1 MSEVLLK
8 IRDLQIDYKT
18 DLETVHAVNGVSLTL
33 NKGETLGLVGETGA
47 GKTTTALS
55 IMGLLPERTA
65 RTNRG
70 SIWFDEQDILAVRD
84 KDGAA
89 VSEADY
95 IASHVPE
102 ISEGETLE
110 APAVEAPAPAYLS
123 NRQLQAIRG
132 EKISMI
138 FQDPMTALNP
148 VLTVGDQILEALLM
162 HNEGHTRAELE
173 TRVDE
178 VLEMVG
184 IMASRKKDY
193 PHQFS
198 GGMKQRVVIAMALA
212 CDPMLLIAD
221 EPTTALDVTIQAQI
235 LDLLRN
241 LKDRINSSIMLIT
254 HDLGVIAEM
263 ADYVVVMY
271 AGRVVEKGTVE
282 EIFAHPS
289 HPYTIGLMA
298 SKPVVGKKVDR
309 LYSIPGK
316 VPNPVDMPD
325 YCYFKDRCEM
335 KLPCCSGEYPC
346 EISLS
351 PTHKV
356 SCYRYYEENRKAG
369 E

>member
-65 RTNRG
+65 HTNRG
-70 SIWFDEQDILAVRD
+70 SIWFDEQDILAIRD

-89 VSEADY
+89 VSEEDY
-95 IASHVPE
+95 IASRVPE
-102 ISEGETLE
+102 SPEGEMVE
-110 APAVEAPAPAYLS
+110 APAVEVPAPTYLS

-184 IMASRKKDY
+184 IMAGRKKDY

-212 CDPMLLIAD
+212 CNPMLLIAD
-221 EPTTALDVTIQAQI
+221 EPTTALDVTIQAQV
-235 LDLLRN
+235 LAMMME
-241 LKDRINSSIMLIT
+241 LKKKLNTAMIMIT
-254 HDLGVIAEM
+254 HDLGIVAQTCDLV
-263 ADYVVVMY
+263 AVMY
-271 AGRVVEKGTVE
+271 AGEIIEYGTVE
-282 EIFAHPS
+282 QVFTGDKH
-289 HPYTIGLMA
+289 HPYTVGLFN
-298 SKPVVGKKVDR
+298 
-309 LYSIPGK
+309 SIPNLELDERRLHPIDGM
-316 VPNPVDMPD
+316 MPD
-325 YCYFKDRCEM
+325 PTN
-335 KLPCCSGEYPC
+335 LPEG
-346 EISLS
+346 
-351 PTHKV
+351 
-356 SCYRYYEENRKAG
+356 
-369 E
+369 